1 MIGVTTDG
9 QIAGGMAGGVN
20 PTPEPR
26 RSQLPRGLLWTAG
39 TTSAAGL
46 LLTFMLLPIIA
57 LVATLSWDEF
67 LAGISH
73 PTVLPALKLSLITT
87 LSSLTIVVALGTPL
101 AWLISRRD
109 GRLVRIVETLV
120 RLPAVLPPAVAGVAL
135 LLAFGRMGL
144 VGSWFA
150 SLGWTIPFTIAAVIM
165 AEVFVSAPYYL
176 QAATSAFRAIDESQL
191 TVARTLGA
199 SPARVFFRVAVP
211 LAGPSLIA
219 GAAMCWARALGEFGA
234 TLMFAGNL
242 TGKTQT
248 LTLAVYTT
256 FESDMRAAQAIS
268 LVLVAVAF
276 TLLYAL
282 TVKTGRGHEARR

>member
-1 MIGVTTDG
+1 MNVVALTDPSTEH
-9 QIAGGMAGGVN
+9 Q
-20 PTPEPR
+20 R
-26 RSQLPRGLLWTAG
+26 RRLPPGLGWKVG
-39 TTSAAGL
+39 TTSAAGM

-67 LAGISH
+67 WAGIAH
-73 PTVLPALKLSLITT
+73 PTVLPALRLTLLTT
-87 LSSLTIVVALGTPL
+87 LTSLVIVVVLGTPL
-101 AWLISRRD
+101 AWLLSRKD

-150 SLGWTIPFTIAAVIM
+150 SLGWTIPFTTAAVIM
-165 AEVFVSAPYYL
+165 AEVFVSAPYFL
-176 QAATSAFRAIDESQL
+176 QAATSAFCRIDGAQL

-199 SPARVFFRVAVP
+199 SPAGVFFRGAVP
-211 LAGPSLIA
+211 LAAPGLIA
-219 GAAMCWARALGEFGA
+219 GAAMSWARALGEFGA

-242 TGKTQT
+242 TGETQT

-282 TVKTGRGHEARR
+282 TLKTGRGHESRR